1 MRIALRSLRYVGDE
15 ASKPLNRDPETAAIT
30 AGRDVSGAL
39 SPALWASSTWDTTDL
54 DGTHRGATSVHSTGF
69 YSRYGNPTV
78 DAFERAIAELEGA
91 EAALAFGSG
100 MGAVASTVFALCSS
114 GDHIVAQRNM
124 YAGTLGLLDGP
135 CKRMGIEVTYVD
147 GRNAAEF
154 VAAVRP
160 GKTTL
165 VMAETPTNPHLDV
178 VDLDAL
184 GAIKGPFTMV
194 DSTLATPL
202 GQQPLRHGVSIVM
215 HSATKGI
222 AGHNDATLGV
232 IAAEKELVDTIWGY
246 SVLHGAIASPFDAL
260 NGLRGIRSL
269 GARLRQQCE
278 TAQQLAEWLTAHPAV
293 KRVNYP
299 GLASHPQHELAKRQM
314 RWFGSTMS
322 VELCGGVE
330 EARNLTKRLRLVR
343 NAVTLGGP
351 DTLISHSAT
360 STHLSVPPDVK
371 ASTGISDALLRVSVG
386 LESARDIIADFS
398 QALQ

>member
-1 MRIALRSLRYVGDE
+1 
-15 ASKPLNRDPETAAIT
+15 
-30 AGRDVSGAL
+30 
-39 SPALWASSTWDTTDL
+39 
-54 DGTHRGATSVHSTGF
+54 
-69 YSRYGNPTV
+69 
-78 DAFERAIAELEGA
+78 
-91 EAALAFGSG
+91 
-100 MGAVASTVFALCSS
+100 
-114 GDHIVAQRNM
+114 
-124 YAGTLGLLDGP
+124 
-135 CKRMGIEVTYVD
+135 
-147 GRNAAEF
+147 
-154 VAAVRP
+154 
-160 GKTTL
+160 
-165 VMAETPTNPHLDV
+165 
-178 VDLDAL
+178 
-184 GAIKGPFTMV
+184 
-194 DSTLATPL
+194 
-202 GQQPLRHGVSIVM
+202 
-215 HSATKGI
+215 I